1 MTSRTIALALLV
13 AGSAACVGPRTPQAR
28 VPYSVRLLG
37 AADGALR
44 GASRDGRIVFTGSP
58 GRDYAIEVTND
69 TPSNVGVSILI
80 DGIDAKNG
88 TPATSCEGLGGWIVV
103 ADSTGTIRGF
113 AVAANRIA
121 TYRFAPRERSLAAMA
136 VGGRRESIGTIEVCI
151 FTLRPSTTTSGG
163 PTGFEGVVRSDASP
177 AQDVVAELRDDP
189 TGQAIGLADDK
200 LISRIFVT
208 YVDEEGRLLGTA
220 PPPAGVAHTAPVQP
234 PPVADD
240 REPPDDLGAP
250 PKGVMPP
257 KGVVKPPKPSK
268 PPKLRYPGGKGEK

>member
-1 MTSRTIALALLV
+1 MRSPAFSLALLV
-13 AGSAACVGPRTPQAR
+13 ACSAACVGPRTPRAR

-88 TPATSCEGLGGWIVV
+88 TPATSCDGLGGWIVA

-121 TYRFAPRERSLAAMA
+121 TYRFAPRERSLAAIA
-136 VGGRRESIGTIEVCI
+136 VGARPESIGTMSGYAFRCFPAIPGPPYSAPLSEA
-151 FTLRPSTTTSGG
+151 LRWGRRETKAGG
-163 PTGFEGVVRSDASP
+163 SDGSVVMSWI
-177 AQDVVAELRDDP
+177 
-189 TGQAIGLADDK
+189 IGTFFAT
-200 LISRIFVT
+200 R
-208 YVDEEGRLLGTA
+208 
-220 PPPAGVAHTAPVQP
+220 
-234 PPVADD
+234 
-240 REPPDDLGAP
+240 
-250 PKGVMPP
+250 
-257 KGVVKPPKPSK
+257 
-268 PPKLRYPGGKGEK
+268 